1 MIERSVILIKPDGVE
16 RNIIGN
22 ILSCYEDNGLKI
34 VELKLMKA
42 TREIAENH
50 YSQHKGKAFYEELI
64 SFITRGP
71 LCAAVLQGEDAV
83 ARIRK
88 INGATS
94 PTDAEEGTIRHRYAR
109 SKTENCVHASDNIES
124 ANEEIRLWFSE
135 SKNIN
140 ELVNQYELV
149 NK

>member
-1 MIERSVILIKPDGVE
+1 MERSVVLIKPDGVE

-22 ILSCYEDNGLKI
+22 IISCYEANGLKV

-42 TREIAENH
+42 TREIAEKH
-50 YSQHKGKAFYEELI
+50 YSQHKGKDFYEELI
-64 SFITRGP
+64 TFITRSP
-71 LCAAVLQGEDAV
+71 LCAIILQGEDAV

-109 SKTENCVHASDNIES
+109 SKTENCVHASDTLES
-124 ANEEIRLWFSE
+124 AKEEIALWFPE
-135 SKNIN
+135 LNKNS
-140 ELVNQYELV
+140 
-149 NK
+149 

>member
-1 MIERSVILIKPDGVE
+1 MNARSVVLVKPDGVE

-34 VELKLMKA
+34 VALKLMRA
-42 TREIAENH
+42 TREIAEKH
-50 YSQHKGKAFYEELI
+50 YSQHKGKDFYEELI
-64 SFITRGP
+64 TFITRSP
-71 LCAAVLQGEDAV
+71 LCALILQGEDAV

-109 SKTENCVHASDNIES
+109 SKTENCVHASDTVES
-124 ANEEIRLWFSE
+124 AKEEIALWFPE
-135 SKNIN
+135 I
-140 ELVNQYELV
+140 
-149 NK
+149 

>member
-1 MIERSVILIKPDGVE
+1 MIERSVVLVKPDGVE

-34 VELKLMKA
+34 VALKLMRA
-42 TREIAENH
+42 TREIAEKH
-50 YSQHKGKAFYEELI
+50 YSQHKGKDFYEELI
-64 SFITRGP
+64 TFITRSP
-71 LCAAVLQGEDAV
+71 LCALILQGEDAV

-109 SKTENCVHASDNIES
+109 SKTENCVHASDTVES
-124 ANEEIRLWFSE
+124 AKEEIALWFPE
-135 SKNIN
+135 I
-140 ELVNQYELV
+140 
-149 NK
+149 

>member
-1 MIERSVILIKPDGVE
+1 MIERSVVLIKPDGVE

-22 ILSCYEDNGLKI
+22 IISCYEANGLKI

-42 TREIAENH
+42 TREIAEKH
-50 YSQHKGKAFYEELI
+50 YSQHKGKDFYEELI
-64 SFITRGP
+64 TFITRSP
-71 LCAAVLQGEDAV
+71 LCAMILQGEDAV

-109 SKTENCVHASDNIES
+109 SKTENCVHASDTLES
-124 ANEEIRLWFSE
+124 AKEEIALWFPE
-135 SKNIN
+135 VDYND
-140 ELVNQYELV
+140 
-149 NK
+149 

>member
-1 MIERSVILIKPDGVE
+1 MIERSVVLVKPDGVE

-34 VELKLMKA
+34 VELKLMTA
-42 TREIAENH
+42 TREIAEKH
-50 YSQHKGKAFYEELI
+50 YSQHKGKDFYEELI
-64 SFITRGP
+64 TFITRGP
-71 LCAAVLQGEDAV
+71 LVAVILKGEDAI

-94 PTDAEEGTIRHRYAR
+94 PTDAEEGSIRHRYAR

-124 ANEEIRLWFSE
+124 ANEEIQLWFSE
-135 SKNIN
+135 LKNLD
-140 ELVNQYELV
+140 EML

>member
-1 MIERSVILIKPDGVE
+1 MIERSVVLIKPDGVE

-22 ILSCYEDNGLKI
+22 IISCYEANGLKV

-42 TREIAENH
+42 TREIAEKH
-50 YSQHKGKAFYEELI
+50 YCQHKGKDFYEELI
-64 SFITRGP
+64 TFITRSP
-71 LCAAVLQGEDAV
+71 LCAIILKGEDAV

-109 SKTENCVHASDNIES
+109 SKTENCVHASDTVES
-124 ANEEIRLWFSE
+124 AKEEIELWFPE
-135 SKNIN
+135 VENHK
-140 ELVNQYELV
+140 
-149 NK
+149 

>member
-42 TREIAENH
+42 TKEIAEKH
-50 YSQHKGKAFYEELI
+50 YSQHKGKGFYEELI
-64 SFITRGP
+64 TFITRSP
-71 LCAAVLQGEDAV
+71 LCAMILKGEDAV
-83 ARIRK
+83 AKIRK

-94 PTDAEEGTIRHRYAR
+94 PSDAEEGTIRHRYAR

-124 ANEEIRLWFSE
+124 ANEEMKLWFSE
-135 SKNIN
+135 IRNID
-140 ELVNQYELV
+140 ELLNY
-149 NK
+149 

>member
-1 MIERSVILIKPDGVE
+1 MVEKSVVLIKPDGVE

-22 ILSCYEDNGLKI
+22 IISCYEDNGLKV

-42 TREIAENH
+42 TREIAEKH
-50 YSQHKGKAFYEELI
+50 YSQHKGKDFYEELI
-64 SFITRGP
+64 TFITRSP
-71 LCAAVLQGEDAV
+71 LCAIILQGEDAI

-109 SKTENCVHASDNIES
+109 SKTENCVHASDTLDS
-124 ANEEIRLWFSE
+124 AKEEIALWFPEVSH
-135 SKNIN
+135 NR
-140 ELVNQYELV
+140 
-149 NK
+149 

>member
-1 MIERSVILIKPDGVE
+1 MIERSVVLIKPDGVE

-22 ILSCYEDNGLKI
+22 IISCYEANGLKI

-42 TREIAENH
+42 TREIAEKH
-50 YSQHKGKAFYEELI
+50 YSQHKGKDFYEELI
-64 SFITRGP
+64 TFITRSP
-71 LCAAVLQGEDAV
+71 LCAMILQGEDAV

-109 SKTENCVHASDNIES
+109 SKTENCVHASDTLES
-124 ANEEIRLWFSE
+124 AKEEIALWFPE
-135 SKNIN
+135 VDYKD
-140 ELVNQYELV
+140 
-149 NK
+149 